1 VYIEEQKEKLSA
13 NKSPHKVVI
22 DSRGK
27 IIITAVEDVDS
38 FNEMEIIL
46 LTNHGMITVTGEELH
61 INKLS
66 LEDGTLVV
74 EGRIQSV
81 DYADHE
87 EERSKKGVFSKMF
100 R

>member
-1 VYIEEQKEKLSA
+1 MYIEEQKEKP

-22 DSRGK
+22 DSRSK

-38 FNEMEIIL
+38 FNEQEIIL
-46 LTNHGMITVTGEELH
+46 LTNHGFITVTGEELH

-74 EGRIQSV
+74 EGKIQCL